1 MTHDQLKEL
10 VPLFALD
17 ALPADEERELEA
29 HLKFCSECSATL
41 AEHRETAGM
50 LAMSV
55 PGRQAPGDL
64 KDTIMSLAGQTVQ
77 VPTAPAPTP
86 INKKASARGNRWQ
99 WAGLAAACVFAFL
112 VGGVVVR
119 QLDNPART
127 ADQQLVVAQRE
138 ALEIIGSPA
147 SEIVPM
153 NATVDF
159 GGAYGKAFVSA
170 DKGKA
175 AVVVSGL
182 EEPGDDVYTL
192 WLIAGGDP
200 RPVADFVPDD
210 GMRTILV
217 DTPVG
222 SEETLAVTRE
232 PNPGNSTPQG
242 PVIMASVRA

>member
-29 HLKFCSECSATL
+29 HLKFCSECSQAL

-50 LAMSV
+50 LAMAV
-55 PGRQAPGDL
+55 PGRQAPGDM
-64 KDTIMSLAGQTVQ
+64 KDKIMQLAGQTAQ
-77 VPTAPAPTP
+77 LHTAPAPTP
-86 INKKASARGNRWQ
+86 IKKVSVRGQRWQ
-99 WAGLAAACVFAFL
+99 WAGLAAACVLAFL

-119 QLDNPART
+119 QLDNPDRT
-127 ADQQLVVAQRE
+127 TEQQLVVAQRD
-138 ALEIIGSPA
+138 ALEIIGSPTSVIIA
-147 SEIVPM
+147 M
-153 NATVDF
+153 NATAEF

-170 DKGKA
+170 DRGKA

-200 RPVADFVPDD
+200 RPVADFVPED
-210 GMRTILV
+210 GIRTILV
-217 DTPVG
+217 NTPVG

-232 PNPGNSTPQG
+232 PNPGNTTPQG
-242 PVIMASVRA
+242 PVIMASIRA